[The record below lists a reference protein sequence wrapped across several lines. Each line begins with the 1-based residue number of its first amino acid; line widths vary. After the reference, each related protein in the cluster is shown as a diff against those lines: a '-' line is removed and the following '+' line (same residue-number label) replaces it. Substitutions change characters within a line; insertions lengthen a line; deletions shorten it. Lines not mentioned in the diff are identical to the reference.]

1 MNMIGCCSG
10 NMKPIGIIVR
20 TKIENV
26 EFFSENPVV
35 EIVDFFPQHRGLPQ
49 LGINLNKVSRQ
60 AAQTVRS
67 YSRILGGKIDRTQN
81 RQWLQASRTRATLIV
96 KAWFHSQGG
105 LWKKR
110 CQVRFCKFPLWSL
123 WKIVR
128 KIFLTGS
135 L

>member
-1 MNMIGCCSG
+1 
-10 NMKPIGIIVR
+10 MKPIGIIVR

-67 YSRILGGKIDRTQN
+67 YSRILGGRLT
-81 RQWLQASRTRATLIV
+81 
-96 KAWFHSQGG
+96 G
-105 LWKKR
+105 
-110 CQVRFCKFPLWSL
+110 P
-123 WKIVR
+123 KIVS
-128 KIFLTGS
+128 GS
-135 L
+135 KLAGQERP